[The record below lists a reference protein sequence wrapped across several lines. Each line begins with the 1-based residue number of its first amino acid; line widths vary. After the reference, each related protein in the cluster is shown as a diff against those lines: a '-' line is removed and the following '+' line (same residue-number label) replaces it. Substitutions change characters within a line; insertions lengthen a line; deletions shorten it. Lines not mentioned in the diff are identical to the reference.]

1 MAPLLVERNT
11 PFDVEFAG
19 WRSNSYTLGRC
30 GWRIAVEQ
38 EDFLSP
44 FQGARR
50 TVMFHHPELG
60 LAMIGE
66 GRGEM
71 FEMRRHID
79 PSGARIGL
87 RDSIG
92 VVVIH
97 RVAMKGDARRPV
109 MLHFQKEPSFYP
121 IDTRPTYM
129 EFGPQEMRDL
139 FQMPFFMELEKPA
152 AQELIVEPDQVG
164 RILELIHKAQEPEQ
178 RAIRERNREREKRQ
192 LHASIV
198 SMAA

>member
-30 GWRIAVEQ
+30 GWRIAVE
-38 EDFLSP
+38 EIDFDL
-44 FQGARR
+44 RR
-50 TVMFHHPELG
+50 KVLFHHPESG

-66 GRGEM
+66 GQGEM

-79 PSGARIGL
+79 PSGARVGL

-97 RVAMKGDARRPV
+97 RVAMKGDAHRPV
-109 MLHFQKEPSFYP
+109 TLHFQKEPSFYP
-121 IDTRPTYM
+121 IDTRPTCM
-129 EFGPQEMRDL
+129 EFGAQEMRDL

-178 RAIRERNREREKRQ
+178 RAIRERSRERDKRK

-198 SMAA
+198 SLAA

>member
-11 PFDVEFAG
+11 PFEVHFAG
-19 WRSNSYTLGRC
+19 WRSDSYTLGKC
-30 GWRIAVEQ
+30 GWRIAVEV
-38 EDFLSP
+38 EDFSTP

-50 TVMFHHPELG
+50 KVMFHHPELG
-60 LAMIGE
+60 LAMVGE
-66 GRGEM
+66 GRGDM

-79 PSGARIGL
+79 PSGARMH

-92 VVVIH
+92 AVVIH
-97 RVAMKGDARRPV
+97 SVAMKGDARRPV
-109 MLHFQKEPSFYP
+109 NILFQKEPSFYA
-121 IDTRPTYM
+121 IDTRPTHV
-129 EFGPQEMRDL
+129 EFGAQEMRDL
-139 FQMPFFMELEKPA
+139 FQMPFFMELDKPA

-198 SMAA
+198 SLAA

>member
-1 MAPLLVERNT
+1 
-11 PFDVEFAG
+11 
-19 WRSNSYTLGRC
+19 
-30 GWRIAVEQ
+30 
-38 EDFLSP
+38 
-44 FQGARR
+44 
-50 TVMFHHPELG
+50 MFHHPELG

-66 GRGEM
+66 GRGDM
-71 FEMRRHID
+71 FQMRRHID

-109 MLHFQKEPSFYP
+109 TLNFQKEPSFYP

-129 EFGPQEMRDL
+129 EFGAQEMRDL

-192 LHASIV
+192 LHTSIV

>member
-30 GWRIAVEQ
+30 GWRIAVE
-38 EDFLSP
+38 EFDFGL
-44 FQGARR
+44 RR
-50 TVMFHHPELG
+50 KVLFHHPESG

-66 GRGEM
+66 GQGEM

-79 PSGARIGL
+79 LSGARIGL

-97 RVAMKGDARRPV
+97 SVAMKGDSRRPV
-109 MLHFQKEPSFYP
+109 TLHFQKEPSFYP

-129 EFGPQEMRDL
+129 EFGAQEMRDL

-198 SMAA
+198 SLAA